1 MRHIYPNKLFM
12 SLKHFDLL
20 LYLFKLVPACAQQME
35 ISSVSKETHYYAV
48 DIDKKPEKS
57 KLDRGKY
64 FVT

>member
-20 LYLFKLVPACAQQME
+20 LYLFKLVPGARQME
-35 ISSVSKETHYYAV
+35 ISSVSEETHYYAV
-48 DIDKKPEKS
+48 DIDEKPEKS
-57 KLDRGKY
+57 KLKRGKY